1 MRRSASE
8 AMTLYQ
14 LSPHVRACRDGD
26 YIVFLD
32 LRLDRYWSVPAGTAP
47 VISGLLESERAH
59 GRGARLIEMGLIEPA
74 NAGSLPLE
82 PRVAAPEQ
90 KLFPTNHSRASPFE
104 YGLCASACWWTAR
117 TLARRRLDLTLAR
130 LAELKARAVKSKAS
144 AQHLIG
150 AFEEFRPWFPRRRVC
165 LFDALALFRFMV
177 MRGLKP
183 DIVFGVR
190 TAPFAAH
197 CWVEWEGR
205 LAGDSSDHCASFTP
219 IAWV

>member
-1 MRRSASE
+1 
-8 AMTLYQ
+8 MTLYQ
-14 LSPHVRACRDGD
+14 LSPHVRACRDGA

-32 LRLDRYWSVPAGTAP
+32 LRRDRYWSVPARTAP
-47 VISGLLESERAH
+47 AIAGFLEAERAQ
-59 GRGARLIEMGLIEPA
+59 GSGARLIEMGLIEPA
-74 NAGSLPLE
+74 SACWAPHE
-82 PRVAAPEQ
+82 ARAAAPED
-90 KLFPTNHSRASPFE
+90 KLLPAEDLTPSLSDSS
-104 YGLCASACWWTAR
+104 LCATACWLTAR

-130 LAELKARAVKSKAS
+130 LAKLKSRAMKPKAD

-150 AFEEFRPWFPRRRVC
+150 VFEEFRPWFPRRRVC

-197 CWVEWEGR
+197 CWVEWQGR
-205 LAGDSSDHCASFTP
+205 LASDSSDHCASFTP

>member
-1 MRRSASE
+1 
-8 AMTLYQ
+8 MTTYQ
-14 LSPHVRACRDGD
+14 LSPHVRACTDGG

-32 LRLDRYWSVPAGTAP
+32 LRLDRYWSVPLRAAP
-47 VISGLLESERAH
+47 VIAGLAETQCAH
-59 GRGARLIEMGLIEPA
+59 GSGARLIELGLIEPA
-74 NAGSLPLE
+74 PGTRPESYEL
-82 PRVAAPEQ
+82 RKAAPEQ
-90 KLFPTNHSRASPFE
+90 RLLPREHSSASLFD
-104 YGLCASACWWTAR
+104 YCLCASACWWTAG

-130 LAELKARAVKSKAS
+130 LTELKSRVVMPRAD

-150 AFEEFRPWFPRRRVC
+150 VFEAFRPWFPRRRVC

-177 MRGLKP
+177 MRGLSP
-183 DIVFGVR
+183 DLVFGVR

-205 LAGDSSDHCASFTP
+205 LAGDSSDHCASFKP

>member
-1 MRRSASE
+1 
-8 AMTLYQ
+8 MTTYQ
-14 LSPHVRACRDGD
+14 LSPHVRACTDGG

-32 LRLDRYWSVPAGTAP
+32 LRLDRYWSVPLRAAP
-47 VISGLLESERAH
+47 VIAGLVETQCAH
-59 GRGARLIEMGLIEPA
+59 GSGARLIELGLIERA
-74 NAGSLPLE
+74 AGARPE
-82 PRVAAPEQ
+82 PHESRKAAPEQ
-90 KLFPTNHSRASPFE
+90 RLLPKEHSSASLFD
-104 YGLCASACWWTAR
+104 YCLCASTCWWTAG

-130 LAELKARAVKSKAS
+130 LAELKSRVVMPEAD

-150 AFEEFRPWFPRRRVC
+150 VFEAFRPWFPRRRVC

-177 MRGLKP
+177 MRGLSP
-183 DIVFGVR
+183 DLVFGVR

-205 LAGDSSDHCASFTP
+205 LAGDSSDHCASFKP

>member
-1 MRRSASE
+1 
-8 AMTLYQ
+8 MTTYQ
-14 LSPHVRACRDGD
+14 LSPYVRACTDGG

-32 LRLDRYWSVPAGTAP
+32 LRLDRYWSVPLRTAP
-47 VISGLLESERAH
+47 AIAGLAETAQGS
-59 GRGARLIEMGLIEPA
+59 GARLIELGLIEPA
-74 NAGSLPLE
+74 AARAAPHES
-82 PRVAAPEQ
+82 RTAAPEQ
-90 KLFPTNHSRASPFE
+90 KLLPTDYSSASLLD
-104 YGLCASACWWTAR
+104 YGLCASACWWTAG

-130 LAELKARAVKSKAS
+130 LAELKSRAVMPEAD

-150 AFEEFRPWFPRRRVC
+150 VFEAFRPWFPRRRVC

-177 MRGLKP
+177 MRGLRP
-183 DIVFGVR
+183 DLVFGVR

-205 LAGDSSDHCASFTP
+205 LAGDSSDHCASFKP

>member
-1 MRRSASE
+1 
-8 AMTLYQ
+8 MTLYQ
-14 LSPHVRACRDGD
+14 LSPHVRACRDGA

-32 LRLDRYWSVPAGTAP
+32 LRRDRYWSVPAQTAP
-47 VISGLLESERAH
+47 AIVGFLEAERTQ
-59 GRGARLIEMGLIEPA
+59 GSGARLIEMGLIEPA
-74 NAGSLPLE
+74 SAGWAPHE
-82 PRVAAPEQ
+82 ARAAAPEG
-90 KLFPTNHSRASPFE
+90 KLLPAGDLAPSLSDSS
-104 YGLCASACWWTAR
+104 LCATACWLTAR
-117 TLARRRLDLTLAR
+117 TLARRKLDLTLAR
-130 LAELKARAVKSKAS
+130 LAELKSRAVKPKAD

-150 AFEEFRPWFPRRRVC
+150 VFEEFRPWFPRRRVC

-197 CWVEWEGR
+197 CWVEWQGM

-219 IAWV
+219 IVWV

>member
-1 MRRSASE
+1 
-8 AMTLYQ
+8 MTTYQ
-14 LSPHVRACRDGD
+14 LSPHVRACTDGG

-32 LRLDRYWSVPAGTAP
+32 LRLDRYWSVPLRTAP
-47 VISGLLESERAH
+47 AIAGLAETECAQGS
-59 GRGARLIEMGLIEPA
+59 GARLIDLGLIEQAQACPA
-74 NAGSLPLE
+74 PHES
-82 PRVAAPEQ
+82 RTAAPEQ
-90 KLFPTNHSRASPFE
+90 KLLPTDHSRASLFE
-104 YGLCASACWWTAR
+104 YGLCASACWWTAG

-130 LAELKARAVKSKAS
+130 LAELKSRAVMPEAD

-150 AFEEFRPWFPRRRVC
+150 VFEAFRPWFPRRRVC

-177 MRGLKP
+177 MRGLGP
-183 DIVFGVR
+183 DLVFGVR

-205 LAGDSSDHCASFTP
+205 LAGDSSDHCASFKP